1 MTILL
6 LGGAVLLFCLGGLL
20 GASWTTQV
28 MGGVSRRHAAERRSL
43 NESWRALEAA
53 RRTRGEPAYC
63 ARCHQTLSESSW
75 LLVAPAVTDEEDD
88 GT

>member
-6 LGGAVLLFCLGGLL
+6 LGGVVMLLCLGGLL
-20 GASWTTQV
+20 GATWTTQV

-43 NESWRALEAA
+43 NESWQALETA
-53 RRTRGEPAYC
+53 RRTRGEPAHC
-63 ARCHQTLSESSW
+63 ARCHQKLSESSW
-75 LLVAPAVTDEEDD
+75 LMVAPAMVDEEDD